1 MMARDMGGPRCA
13 KYSLYGINIVI
24 IILACVTLGV
34 GIWISSEVSHLV
46 SSLNPSV
53 NVDPSG
59 RAYVDVTNKI
69 NDGVGQ
75 VQTVANLLITSG
87 VFAILIG
94 VLGIWAAYR
103 ESRALL
109 ITYAVI
115 LIIIVLLEIGA
126 GIAWA
131 VDRPKLL
138 TNIANGYENAID
150 SYDYVMTTR
159 DVNNRVIVTP
169 YQTYNNNTVQ
179 PTIFIN
185 LIQTWVGCC
194 GGRSGYTDF
203 QNSPY
208 WAKSGGVP
216 PVYCCKM
223 QNTRTLELK
232 DPGCINVR
240 TLDNSW
246 MEQGCA
252 PRLRAMVNR
261 NTPTIIGVAVG
272 IAIVDLLGIGF
283 AFYQYRLISE
293 GYRAF

>member
-1 MMARDMGGPRCA
+1 MARDLGGPRCA

-34 GIWISSEVSHLV
+34 GIWISSEVSSLV
-46 SSLNPSV
+46 TSLNPS
-53 NVDPSG
+53 VDPSG
-59 RAYVDVTNKI
+59 RAYVEVTNRI
-69 NDGVGQ
+69 HDGIGQ

-94 VLGIWAAYR
+94 FLGIYAAYR

-115 LIIIVLLEIGA
+115 LVIIVLVEMGA

-131 VDRPKLL
+131 VDRPRLL
-138 TNIANGYENAID
+138 HNIATGYERAVVN
-150 SYDYVMTTR
+150 YDYVMTTL
-159 DVNNRVIVTP
+159 DVNNRLVVTQ
-169 YQTYNNNTVQ
+169 YQIYNNNTLQ
-179 PTIFIN
+179 PTIFVN
-185 LIQTWVGCC
+185 MLQTWVGCC
-194 GGRSGYTDF
+194 GGRTGYMDF

-232 DPGCINVR
+232 DPNCINVR
-240 TLDNSW
+240 TLNNSW
-246 MEQGCA
+246 MAQGCA
-252 PRLRAMVNR
+252 MRLSEMVQQ
-261 NTPTIIGVAVG
+261 NTPKIVGVAVG
-272 IAIVDLLGIGF
+272 IGIVDLLGIGF